1 VSIRSRFGVATAAVL
16 MMAAG
21 ATTTAFAQG
30 ACSGGG
36 KISKQIAKPMD
47 AANKAIQARKWQEV
61 LNQVRAAEGATG
73 YIKSAFDQFYM
84 NEFKGYAYSQLGQ
97 LNEAAREFETA
108 LNSPCMT
115 EAKKPDRIKAITAL
129 YYQMKN
135 YPKAIEYA
143 NRGLKLRSDPELK
156 VTLGQAYYQSGN
168 SKEAARVMSEVIGDF
183 EKSGR
188 QPKEDTM
195 LVVIASC
202 QKVNDNNCV
211 TRLFEKMVVYYPK
224 PAYWE
229 NLLVAFGETELTDVQ
244 KINVMRLQQKVGVM
258 KRASEYTEMAQ
269 IALDEG
275 LPGEAQTVLEDAF
288 TKKLFTD
295 QRAIDLNTRLLN
307 KAKSTATTDKAAL
320 AAKETA
326 AKGAATGD
334 DLVKV
339 GAGYL
344 SFGENEKAL
353 EAIKAGVA
361 KGKLTNPDQAG
372 ILLGLAHLRTNN
384 KAEAAKAFR
393 MVKADP
399 TMARIAKL
407 WLLNT

>member
-1 VSIRSRFGVATAAVL
+1 VSIRSRFGVATAAIL
-16 MMAAG
+16 LMAAG
-21 ATTTAFAQG
+21 ATTTAYAQG

-61 LNQVRAAEGATG
+61 LNQVRAAENATG

-97 LNEAAREFETA
+97 LGEAAREFESG

-115 EAKKPDRIKAITAL
+115 DAKKPDRYKALTAL

-135 YPKAIEYA
+135 YPKAIDYA
-143 NRGLKLRSDPELK
+143 NRGLKIKQDPELM

-168 SKEAARVMSEVIGDF
+168 SKEAARVMGDVINAV
-183 EKSGR
+183 EKSGQR
-188 QPKEDTM
+188 PKEDTL

-224 PAYWE
+224 PEYWQ
-229 NLLVAFGETELTDVQ
+229 NLLVAFTKTELQDEQ

-258 KRASEYTEMAQ
+258 KRPSEYTEMAQ
-269 IALDEG
+269 IALDQG
-275 LPGEAQTVLEDAF
+275 LPGEAQAILEEAF
-288 TKKLFTD
+288 TKKLFAD
-295 QRAIDLNTRLLN
+295 QRAQDLNNRLLA
-307 KAKSTATTDKAAL
+307 KAKSTASAEKAAL
-320 AAKETA
+320 AAKEAA
-326 AKGAATGD
+326 AKSAATGD
-334 DLVKV
+334 DLVHV

-344 SFGENEKAL
+344 SFGENEKAQ
-353 EAIKAGVA
+353 EAIKAGIA
-361 KGKLTNPDQAG
+361 KGKLTNADQAG
-372 ILLGLAHLRTNN
+372 ILLGVAYLRANN

-393 MVKADP
+393 TVKADP